1 MKLKNKV
8 LVGASVAT
16 TLVVPAA
23 LVAAN
28 SEETKAKSLAQIF
41 AEVEAEATT
50 NTAGEGNGAETETA
64 PEQPAT
70 PAQPEAKSVATASSP
85 EEAKAQAKSYIAELS
100 ISEELKTYTNQ
111 KIDAATTVD
120 EVETQLQ
127 DVQELAVKITSLM
140 AFQYLTA
147 TQKTVYSNDLVEK
160 YKSDSSD
167 KSTEYTTVFEAAEE
181 SDTLMRNV
189 DTLLTNADALK
200 QNRNLVYALAN
211 ESNETLKKV
220 QDLKASKEALDTKV
234 TEVNSL
240 KSDTNLDT
248 VKASLQELETKKD
261 ALAEAEKD
269 TDAKIKAVVSET
281 KTELKNFVEGTSHIS
296 ESLKTKTK
304 DKADKTNWL
313 SSLVE
318 LKNTIVALEEDTPVA
333 VAEVNKQ
340 DAVHGETKYLNA
352 EDDKKQ
358 AYDNAVKAIKDLLEG
373 DKLNSETTTAPQLK
387 KLTEDLK
394 AAEAALNGE
403 GRLKEVQDTA
413 KAAIDALPYLS
424 TAIKEHFKAEI
435 DKQTLVAE
443 VERLQKQ
450 ATDLNAS
457 AEELINQVKAAIAV
471 KPTVKYT
478 LASETPDNLKTALDE
493 KQTAGENLLTHT
505 AASGETPESYV
516 LTSKDTEKDAV
527 NTAAKA
533 IKDAIDALDGDK
545 VLAKKREDAKAQI
558 NALEFLSDNAKSQYN
573 NKIDTLE
580 VPKAIDGV
588 VTVATTVNAKAGELI
603 NEVKKHPNYKEKD
616 GNYIEA
622 DQDKKTAFDNA
633 MDAATALLENN
644 LLREWV
650 ENLPEADAK
659 LDVETKKDE
668 VVRTYSELNGT
679 ERLNKAKEDA
689 NTALDGLNYLPEEY
703 KQAKRDEI
711 NDASSINAVNAI
723 KDAAKALNA
732 SVEALVNAL
741 RDAKAYK
748 TNENYTEATP
758 EKQAAF
764 NNAITNGD
772 ALLSNEILKDKATT
786 QEAVDA
792 ATAEIKRTKAALDG
806 FKKVAMDKLNEYKN
820 ARLLVNLSRVAVDEY
835 VKQIN
840 DLTNPTK
847 EQVDAIVN
855 EAIEVNKVAGE
866 HIRLLSSATSTII
879 DKPARYENASKE
891 TKANFNNLVEQ
902 QLALYNKVKDA
913 ARGQNP
919 RTLEAE
925 LKAATSLEKITES
938 FNALSQAFNKENLKA
953 AEAKPVVNNKVESN
967 SDNNWKKW
975 LWIPVSLLVVGTV
988 IIAAGLLRVYSKK
1001 KASK

>member
-50 NTAGEGNGAETETA
+50 TNTAGEGNGAETVA
-64 PEQPAT
+64 EQ
-70 PAQPEAKSVATASSP
+70 PAQPEAKSVKSSSTV
-85 EEAKAQAKSYIAELS
+85 EEAKTTAKSYIDELS
-100 ISEELKTYTNQ
+100 ISDELKTYA
-111 KIDAATTVD
+111 KGEVD
-120 EVETQLQ
+120 KKTSIEEVENLWQ
-127 DVQELAVKITSLM
+127 DVYSLDY
-140 AFQYLTA
+140 QLTIVSSLKYLTE
-147 TQKTVYSNDLVEK
+147 TQKAVYKNQLEEK
-160 YKSDSSD
+160 FK
-167 KSTEYTTVFEAAEE
+167 TEAAVENKYDSILE
-181 SDTLMRNV
+181 KANNSDTLMRDV
-189 DTLLTNADALK
+189 ETLLNKVKALK
-200 QNRNLVYALAN
+200 QSNNFVYALAN
-211 ESNETLKKV
+211 KDNDTLQEVPAFITSKDALEAKNTEVNAIKSNTDLEQAKTSLESLEAT
-220 QDLKASKEALDTKV
+220 KEALSQAYTDTDTK
-234 TEVNSL
+234 
-240 KSDTNLDT
+240 
-248 VKASLQELETKKD
+248 
-261 ALAEAEKD
+261 
-269 TDAKIKAVVSET
+269 
-281 KTELKNFVEGTSHIS
+281 LKNVVAKTKEALNTFIDGTQNITA
-296 ESLKTKTK
+296 ELQAKTKTK
-304 DKADKTNWL
+304 VSETNWL
-313 SSLVE
+313 STLVE
-318 LKNTIVALEEDTPVA
+318 IKNTIKSLDEATPAA
-333 VAEVNKQ
+333 VAEVAKK
-340 DAVHGETKYLNA
+340 DEVKASIKYLNA
-352 EDDKKQ
+352 EADKI
-358 AYDNAVKAIKDLLEG
+358 AGYDAALKAIEDRLQ
-373 DKLNSETTTAPQLK
+373 DNKLNDENTTAPQLTQ
-387 KLTEDLK
+387 LTEALK

-403 GRLKEVQDTA
+403 GRLQEVQDAA

-424 TAIKEHFKAEI
+424 TEIKENFKTQIDSKQLVSEVEAIK
-435 DKQTLVAE
+435 T
-443 VERLQKQ
+443 Q

-457 AEELINQVKAAIAV
+457 AEELINQVKAAKAV

-478 LASETPDNLKTALDE
+478 LASTDPTDLKADLNS
-493 KQTAGENLLTHT
+493 KQTAGEDLLTHT
-505 AASGETPESYV
+505 EANGDTPESYV
-516 LTSKDTEKDAV
+516 LTSKDTLKTDVDTKASEIK
-527 NTAAKA
+527 AA
-533 IKDAIDALDGDK
+533 IEALDGDK
-545 VLAKKREDAKAQI
+545 ILAKKREDAKAQI

-580 VPKAIDGV
+580 VPNDIDNV
-588 VTVATTVNAKAGELI
+588 VTVATTVNEKAGELI
-603 NEVKKHPNYKEKD
+603 GEVKKHPNYKEKD

-622 DQDKKTAFDNA
+622 DQDKKVAFDGA
-633 MDAATALLENN
+633 MDAATVLLENN
-644 LLREWV
+644 KLKEWV
-650 ENLPEADAK
+650 ENLPEGEAK

-679 ERLNKAKEDA
+679 ERLNTAKEEA
-689 NTALDGLNYLPEEY
+689 KATLDGLNYLPEEY
-703 KQAKRDEI
+703 KQAKKDEI
-711 NDASSINAVNAI
+711 EAAPSINAVNAI

-741 RDAKAYK
+741 RDAKEYK
-748 TNENYTEATP
+748 TNENYTEAAP

-786 QEAVDA
+786 QETVDA

-902 QLALYNKVKDA
+902 QLALYNKVKDSA
-913 ARGQNP
+913 TGQNP

-925 LKAATSLEKITES
+925 LKNATSLEKITES

-1001 KASK
+1001 KVSK

>member
-50 NTAGEGNGAETETA
+50 NTAGEGNGAETVA
-64 PEQPAT
+64 EQPT
-70 PAQPEAKSVATASSP
+70 VPAQPEAKSVSTASSP
-85 EEAKAQAKSYIAELS
+85 EEAKAQAKEYIAELN
-100 ISEELKTYTNQ
+100 ISEDLKTYANE
-111 KIDAATTVD
+111 KVDAETTVD
-120 EVETQLQ
+120 GVETQWQ
-127 DVQELAVKITSLM
+127 NVYELANNIANLM
-140 AFQYLTA
+140 AFQYLTT
-147 TQKTVYSNDLVEK
+147 TQKTVYSNDLVAK
-160 YKSDSSD
+160 YKSDEAD
-167 KSTEYTTVFEAAEE
+167 KSTQYATIFTEAQN
-181 SDTLMRNV
+181 SDTLMR
-189 DTLLTNADALK
+189 DIQTLLNNSETLK
-200 QNRNLVYALAN
+200 QNKNLVYALAN
-211 ESNETLKKV
+211 ESNDTLKNV
-220 QDLKASKEALDTKV
+220 AELKSSKEALETKIS
-234 TEVNSL
+234 EVSAL
-240 KSDTNLDT
+240 KSDTNLET
-248 VKASLQELETKKD
+248 VKASLQELSAKKD
-261 ALAEAEKD
+261 ALSSAYTD
-269 TDAKIKAVVSET
+269 TDTKLKNVVSQT
-281 KTELKNFVEGTSHIS
+281 KTELKTFVEGTSNIS
-296 ESLKTKTK
+296 DSLKGKTK

-318 LKNTIVALEEDTPVA
+318 LKNTIDALEKATPLA
-333 VAEVNKQ
+333 VAEVKKQ
-340 DAVHGETKYLNA
+340 DAIHAEIKYLNA
-352 EDDKKQ
+352 EDAKKE

-373 DKLNSETTTAPQLK
+373 EKLNSETVTAPQLTQ
-387 KLTEDLK
+387 LTEDLK

-403 GRLKEVQDTA
+403 GRLKEVQDAA

-424 TAIKEHFKAEI
+424 TEIKENFKTQIDSKQLVSEVEAIKKA
-435 DKQTLVAE
+435 AE
-443 VERLQKQ
+443 
-450 ATDLNAS
+450 DLNTS

-527 NTAAKA
+527 DTAANDIRVA
-533 IKDAIDALDGDK
+533 IEALDGDK
-545 VLAKKREDAKAQI
+545 ILAKKREDAKAQI

-580 VPKAIDGV
+580 DPNAIDGV
-588 VTVATTVNAKAGELI
+588 VTVATTVNEKAGELI
-603 NEVKKHPNYKEKD
+603 TEVKKHPNYQEKD

-633 MDAATALLENN
+633 MAASAALLENN
-644 LLREWV
+644 LLIEWV
-650 ENLPEADAK
+650 ENLPESDAK

-748 TNENYTEATP
+748 TNENYTEAAP

-786 QEAVDA
+786 QETVDA

-835 VKQIN
+835 VKQIS

-855 EAIEVNKVAGE
+855 EAIQVNKVAGE

-913 ARGQNP
+913 ATGQNP

-925 LKAATSLEKITES
+925 LKNATSLEKITES